1 MQEDKELTFDAIDT
15 VKGCLALFTGMIS
28 TIDVYKRQTVDYGAC
43 VMKVCQGIL
52 RKRVWPVPVQW
63 MAVIRIVQLWKVRMP
78 LLIRSGS
85 GICWTIRL
93 SHDSFYSGTLTGS
106 GKHNLYGR

>member
-1 MQEDKELTFDAIDT
+1 MNMVCAD
-15 VKGCLALFTGMIS
+15 GCT
-28 TIDVYKRQTVDYGAC
+28 TVDYGAC

-93 SHDSFYSGTLTGS
+93 KDRKKLRQRQEELHIIP
-106 GKHNLYGR
+106 

>member
-1 MQEDKELTFDAIDT
+1 MSEKI
-15 VKGCLALFTGMIS
+15 VKYEYEYGLC
-28 TIDVYKRQTVDYGAC
+28 KRCTTVDYGAC

-93 SHDSFYSGTLTGS
+93 KDRKKLRQRQEELHIIP
-106 GKHNLYGR
+106 

>member
-1 MQEDKELTFDAIDT
+1 MSEKI
-15 VKGCLALFTGMIS
+15 VK
-28 TIDVYKRQTVDYGAC
+28 YEY

-93 SHDSFYSGTLTGS
+93 EDR
-106 GKHNLYGR
+106 KKYGRDRKNCILYHKA

>member
-1 MQEDKELTFDAIDT
+1 MSEKI
-15 VKGCLALFTGMIS
+15 VKYEYEYGLCKRMHYRGLWCVRYEGVPGHFEKAGM
-28 TIDVYKRQTVDYGAC
+28 AC
-43 VMKVCQGIL
+43 SCAV
-52 RKRVWPVPVQW
+52 

-93 SHDSFYSGTLTGS
+93 EDRKKLRQRQEELHIIP
-106 GKHNLYGR
+106 

>member
-1 MQEDKELTFDAIDT
+1 MSEKI
-15 VKGCLALFTGMIS
+15 VKYEYEYGLC
-28 TIDVYKRQTVDYGAC
+28 KRMHYRGLAC

-93 SHDSFYSGTLTGS
+93 EDRKKLRQRQEELHIIP
-106 GKHNLYGR
+106 

>member
-1 MQEDKELTFDAIDT
+1 MNMAY
-15 VKGCLALFTGMIS
+15 VNGC
-28 TIDVYKRQTVDYGAC
+28 TIVDYGAC
-43 VMKVCQGIL
+43 VMKVFQGIL
-52 RKRVWPVPVQW
+52 RKRVWPAPVQW

-93 SHDSFYSGTLTGS
+93 EDR
-106 GKHNLYGR
+106 KNYGRDRKNCILYHKA

>member
-1 MQEDKELTFDAIDT
+1 MSEKI
-15 VKGCLALFTGMIS
+15 VKYEYEYGLC
-28 TIDVYKRQTVDYGAC
+28 KRMHYRGYGAC
-43 VMKVCQGIL
+43 VMKVFQGIL

-93 SHDSFYSGTLTGS
+93 EDRKKLRQRQEELHIIP
-106 GKHNLYGR
+106 